1 MESLLSEQFKLGAN
15 IGRPYSAAADGQP
28 NAAESIRDSR
38 DNSGGVITT
47 RRPVPMLPST
57 TKPNQTSSISITN
70 IIGRGSEL
78 TKQKDQHDISRTVSQ
93 DTADT
98 AAMSV
103 LSELTG
109 ATNTTDTTL
118 DAAIVASKER
128 GGVLE
133 LSTIEE
139 NDGTSTGLDQT
150 PGAKSHDAVAG
161 SSATDLNKNIDIK
174 MAGTNQQTRGTFPD
188 FVTSMP
194 KTWSGSSLSF
204 IKFLLFVKE
213 SDESFIPE
221 MDRMLADY
229 DMLINSLQ
237 TENADLK
244 EKLRT
249 ELATL
254 KRRIHDKKKLVN
266 KLTKKLTECQG
277 YITELTD
284 ELERLCREKGIAPG
298 RDLTSSRP
306 DEVTIATATSEITM
320 EQSIQVGHHSS
331 IEATLSRMLAE
342 ERSKADTLTDL
353 NKSITDD
360 LNDTKK
366 EVDELERKLAQ
377 SEKCRTGLEKTLEGN
392 WTKVEALIDENKTL
406 QEDLAGVVIE
416 LSDAQEEFAERED
429 QLIRMIEAGGE
440 NVAEDDM
447 SVEDEDRQQNVHDLE
462 ANVAILQEELLVSKG
477 VLEAVKSREKESMQR
492 AGELLIRN
500 EILRTKNEAM
510 EGLQRDEVNSM
521 KAELSK
527 VREENLIISKRLQHS
542 DAMIN
547 FAREIIS
554 STGGNTAVLG
564 ASSAIEKDRR
574 IAELERQVSFL
585 QRDQDYKSHRA
596 ATCLRDTLVYLYDY
610 AAGSTKQ
617 DPSSL
622 INSVLE
628 TTKMFVQQPS
638 AAADGSL
645 PSS

>member
-1 MESLLSEQFKLGAN
+1 MENLLSEQLFKLGAS
-15 IGRPYSAAADGQP
+15 IGRPYSAADGQP
-28 NAAESIRDSR
+28 NPAESIDSR

-47 RRPVPMLPST
+47 RKPVPMLPST
-57 TKPNQTSSISITN
+57 TKPHQTSSISIN
-70 IIGRGSEL
+70 IIDRKSEL
-78 TKQKDQHDISRTVSQ
+78 TKQKEQHDISRTVSQ

-103 LSELTG
+103 ASELTG
-109 ATNTTDTTL
+109 VTNATDTTL

-128 GGVLE
+128 GEVLE

-139 NDGTSTGLDQT
+139 NDGASTGLDQT
-150 PGAKSHDAVAG
+150 PGAKSNVAVAG
-161 SSATDLNKNIDIK
+161 VSASDFNKNIDNK
-174 MAGTNQQTRGTFPD
+174 MAGAKQQARSTFPD

-254 KRRIHDKKKLVN
+254 KKRIHDKKKLVN

-320 EQSIQVGHHSS
+320 EQSIQVGHHSV
-331 IEATLSRMLAE
+331 EATLSRMLAE

-353 NKSITDD
+353 NKSLTDD

-366 EVDELERKLAQ
+366 EVDELERKLAR
-377 SEKCRTGLEKTLEGN
+377 SEKCRIGLEKTLEGN
-392 WTKVEALIDENKTL
+392 WTKVEALIDENRTL

-416 LSDAQEEFAERED
+416 LSDAQEEFAEREA
-429 QLIRMIEAGGE
+429 QLIRMIQEGGE
-440 NVAEDDM
+440 YLDNAAHDDM
-447 SVEDEDRQQNVHDLE
+447 SVDDNDRQHNVHDLE
-462 ANVAILQEELLVSKG
+462 TNVAILQEELLVSKR
-477 VLEAVKSREKESMQR
+477 VLEAVKNREKEYKHR
-492 AGELLIRN
+492 TGELLIQN
-500 EILRTKNEAM
+500 ETLRTKNEVM
-510 EGLQRDEVNSM
+510 EGLHKDEVNSI
-521 KAELSK
+521 KLELSK
-527 VREENLIISKRLQHS
+527 VREENLTINKRLHQN
-542 DAMIN
+542 DAMVN
-547 FAREIIS
+547 FARDIIS
-554 STGGNTAVLG
+554 STGGNTAALS
-564 ASSAIEKDRR
+564 ASSDIEKDRK
-574 IAELERQVSFL
+574 ICELERKVSFL
-585 QRDQDYKSHRA
+585 QRDQDYKAHRA

-622 INSVLE
+622 IKTVLE
-628 TTKMFVQQPS
+628 TTKIFVQQPS
-638 AAADGSL
+638 AADASR